1 MQASAPP
8 LAVQSTGFLDCSA
21 RAHTRTHIHP
31 GAMRGQCPRVP
42 PLSASQ
48 SNHPHACVHAARWK
62 QQRMSFPR
70 DWAVAGFDSRA
81 AGLAG
86 ARAVQM
92 TPHHNSESEAACN
105 RAPAQLARAGAV
117 MSPDPRLATRSGP
130 WWPGCGAGPGLVRRA
145 FRCGAGAHLAKS
157 PEIVLT
163 AGSHAS
169 GCHITQCLGPD
180 VLEMAETASLK
191 FLDLAGNV

>member
-1 MQASAPP
+1 MQASAPRSLSNQRASWIAP
-8 LAVQSTGFLDCSA
+8 

-48 SNHPHACVHAARWK
+48 SNHPHACVHAVRWK
-62 QQRMSFPR
+62 QQWMAFPR

-105 RAPAQLARAGAV
+105 RAPAQLATAGAV
-117 MSPDPRLATRSGP
+117 MSPDPDWPREAIRGGPGAGRAGSSPARVPLRGWGASRQVARNKFGGRLACLEVPSWVMP
-130 WWPGCGAGPGLVRRA
+130 RA
-145 FRCGAGAHLAKS
+145 
-157 PEIVLT
+157 
-163 AGSHAS
+163 
-169 GCHITQCLGPD
+169 
-180 VLEMAETASLK
+180 
-191 FLDLAGNV
+191 